1 MSAHRDCCSRPR
13 DFGQMLCIE
22 HIASFWCFRYDKQG
36 NSPVGGKIDLVIQLR
51 GAAEIDFQK
60 ERRNDETKTAISCS
74 CLCHDGRSAHRR
86 RGRGGASLRRHRGP
100 LGRRLHRALERAWY
114 RSGQQRCVC
123 RPNGQL
129 TCAQLAGHSRKAARS
144 CPPRKTRALPTTS
157 ARGWFFAA
165 INRCAAAGILNG
177 NGDGTVTPNAPI
189 ARERAMVILGRA
201 MGIEPIENP
210 DLTKYADAAQVV
222 SNNLL
227 SQLVSVE

>member
-60 ERRNDETKTAISCS
+60 ERRNDATKTAISCS

-100 LGRRLHRALERAWY
+100 LGRRLHRALDRAWY
-114 RSGQQRCVC
+114 RSGQQRRVC
-123 RPNGQL
+123 
-129 TCAQLAGHSRKAARS
+129 
-144 CPPRKTRALPTTS
+144 
-157 ARGWFFAA
+157 
-165 INRCAAAGILNG
+165 
-177 NGDGTVTPNAPI
+177 PNAPI

-210 DLTKYADAAQVV
+210 DLTKSGGLQQSVVAACFRGVIEFY
-222 SNNLL
+222 SL
-227 SQLVSVE
+227 

>member
-1 MSAHRDCCSRPR
+1 MLDARQETLSPEGVSFMSAHRDCGSRPR
-13 DFGQMLCIE
+13 DFGQMVCSE
-22 HIASFWCFRYDKQG
+22 HIAFFWCFRYDKQE

-86 RGRGGASLRRHRGP
+86 RKCGRAYLWRHRGP
-100 LGRRLHRALERAWY
+100 LGRGFHRPLERAWY
-114 RSGQQRCVC
+114 RSVQQRRVC
-123 RPNGQL
+123 
-129 TCAQLAGHSRKAARS
+129 
-144 CPPRKTRALPTTS
+144 
-157 ARGWFFAA
+157 
-165 INRCAAAGILNG
+165 
-177 NGDGTVTPNAPI
+177 PNAPI
-189 ARERAMVILGRA
+189 ARECAMVILGRA

>member
-13 DFGQMLCIE
+13 DFGQMLCSE

-86 RGRGGASLRRHRGP
+86 RGR
-100 LGRRLHRALERAWY
+100 
-114 RSGQQRCVC
+114 
-123 RPNGQL
+123 
-129 TCAQLAGHSRKAARS
+129 
-144 CPPRKTRALPTTS
+144 
-157 ARGWFFAA
+157 
-165 INRCAAAGILNG
+165 
-177 NGDGTVTPNAPI
+177 
-189 ARERAMVILGRA
+189 AMVILGRA

>member
-86 RGRGGASLRRHRGP
+86 RGRGGAGLRRQRGA

-123 RPNGQL
+123 PPTGSSP
-129 TCAQLAGHSRKAARS
+129 AHSSPAFSQS
-144 CPPRKTRALPTTS
+144 CSSCLPRKMRALPTTS
-157 ARGWFFAA
+157 ARGWFFDA

-177 NGDGTVTPNAPI
+177 NGDGTVTPNTPI

-210 DLTKYADAAQVV
+210 DLTKYADAA
-222 SNNLL
+222 
-227 SQLVSVE
+227 

>member
-1 MSAHRDCCSRPR
+1 M
-13 DFGQMLCIE
+13 
-22 HIASFWCFRYDKQG
+22 
-36 NSPVGGKIDLVIQLR
+36 GKIDLVIQLW

-86 RGRGGASLRRHRGP
+86 RGRGGAGLRRHRGHWAEGSI
-100 LGRRLHRALERAWY
+100 GRWSEHGIVQG
-114 RSGQQRCVC
+114 S
-123 RPNGQL
+123 NG
-129 TCAQLAGHSRKAARS
+129 A
-144 CPPRKTRALPTTS
+144 
-157 ARGWFFAA
+157 FA
-165 INRCAAAGILNG
+165 
-177 NGDGTVTPNAPI
+177 PNAPI

-227 SQLVSVE
+227 S